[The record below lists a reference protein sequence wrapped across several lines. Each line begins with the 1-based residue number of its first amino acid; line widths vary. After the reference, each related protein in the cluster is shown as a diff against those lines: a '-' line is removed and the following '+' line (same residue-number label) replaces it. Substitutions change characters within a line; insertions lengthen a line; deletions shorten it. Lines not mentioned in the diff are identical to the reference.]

1 MTAEFENKG
10 EFQCLKKKWMKKKA
24 SPSSISIIVL

>member
-10 EFQCLKKKWMKKKA
+10 EFQCLKKMDKKKA